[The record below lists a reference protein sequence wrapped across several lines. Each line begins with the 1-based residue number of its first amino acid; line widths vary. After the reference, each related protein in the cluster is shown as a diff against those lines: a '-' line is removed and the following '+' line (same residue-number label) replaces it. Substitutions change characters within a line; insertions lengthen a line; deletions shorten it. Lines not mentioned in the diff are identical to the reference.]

1 VAFFDLNGACGPRR
15 QVALKWREL
24 DQLNVRVRELLLL
37 GEGGTAPK
45 LDSLG
50 VDGGKEG
57 SLGGPLDEKLGPV
70 KAIDNVLWWVGLV
83 VPEHTNLVVAVQGE
97 LITGVGISHPRAQ
110 VLLLLERLHNG
121 GLVLLIDATFA
132 TIALNI
138 HQLVHGQSVLLIEG
152 NAVELLDGSHC
163 LLGGLVFDKG
173 EPISR
178 D

>member
-1 VAFFDLNGACGPRR
+1 M
-15 QVALKWREL
+15 
-24 DQLNVRVRELLLL
+24 RELLLL

-45 LDSLG
+45 LDTLG

-70 KAIDNVLWWVGLV
+70 KAVDDILWWVGLV

-110 VLLLLERLHNG
+110 VLLLLERLHSG

-138 HQLVHGQSVLLIEG
+138 HQLVHG
-152 NAVELLDGSHC
+152 
-163 LLGGLVFDKG
+163 
-173 EPISR
+173 
-178 D
+178 